1 MNTLAQ
7 LLSSRTRAEIFR
19 LLFGMQSAPLHL
31 RALER
36 GSGVTVASVRQELGK
51 LERLG
56 MVARRRD
63 GNRTYYTAQTGHPL
77 YSDIRGLVLKTSGLV
92 ELLQKAL
99 STDGIACAFVFG
111 SLASGTATPDS
122 DVDLFVV
129 GSLGLR
135 RVTALLSGLGHRLG
149 REINPH
155 IFSVAEFARRRDAR
169 EHFVGNVL
177 AAPKLFVIGS
187 DHDLATLG
195 T

>member
-1 MNTLAQ
+1 MNTLTQ

-19 LLFGMQSAPLHL
+19 LLFGLPSEPLHL

-36 GSGVTVASVRQELGK
+36 ESGLTVAAVRQELGK

-56 MVARRRD
+56 LVVQRRD

-77 YSDIRGLVLKTSGLV
+77 YSDIRSLVLKTSGLV
-92 ELLQKAL
+92 ELLHKAL
-99 STDGIACAFVFG
+99 SANGVASAFVFG
-111 SLASGTATPDS
+111 SLANGTATPES
-122 DVDLFVV
+122 DVDLFVI

-155 IFSVAEFARRRDAR
+155 IFSVAEFARRRDTR
-169 EHFVGNVL
+169 EHFVGAVL